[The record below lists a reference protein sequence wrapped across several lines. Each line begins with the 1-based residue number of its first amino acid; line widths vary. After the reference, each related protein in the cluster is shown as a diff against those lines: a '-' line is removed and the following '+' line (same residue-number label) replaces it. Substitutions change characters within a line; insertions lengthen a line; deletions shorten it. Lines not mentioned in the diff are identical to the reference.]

1 MRDSF
6 FKDTPPIT
14 DLKDTPPIAEPVSE
28 PSGFPNE
35 VVEQGT
41 DGMER
46 LLGWWYKFTTPPRPP
61 ANASFIRR
69 EADRKARLLST
80 VTFFYLA
87 LQALFLVASVLSAP
101 STILVNLVGD
111 AIGIA
116 ILLLN
121 RAGKGTWGGVVLVSW
136 IELSLALVIASAR
149 PLDVAD
155 TQLYDMFVLGE
166 LLAVSLLPVFSVF
179 IVALLNSVLIAVDL
193 LYQPKTQALAAVLQK
208 EMTAILIRPIGV
220 QMIVAGVAAL
230 WVYSAGKALERAN
243 RAEMVATLEHALS
256 EQRAVAEQEKVELEA
271 SIQQLIQVHVD
282 ATKGQ
287 IVSRIPYPPSK
298 VLWPLVGVINSL
310 WVRLRQSQQTE
321 QELQQFKRMIA
332 SYTEIIQRSS
342 RLGQPLPL
350 PRTGTELDPLI
361 LSIKSLQES
370 YAGSPN
376 LEDKN

>member
-1 MRDSF
+1 MEGFFWIMRDSF
-6 FKDTPPIT
+6 FNE
-14 DLKDTPPIAEPVSE
+14 TPPIAEPVSE
-28 PSGFPNE
+28 PSGFPSE

-46 LLGWWYKFTTPPRPP
+46 LLGWWYKFTTPSRPP

-80 VTFFYLA
+80 IIFFYLV
-87 LQALFLVASVLSAP
+87 LWMLFLLGSILSAP
-101 STILVNLVGD
+101 STIPGNLIGQGL
-111 AIGIA
+111 GIA
-116 ILLLN
+116 ALLLN
-121 RAGKGTWGGVVLVSW
+121 RAGKGTWGGVALVAW
-136 IELSLALVIASAR
+136 IELSFALVIVSAR

-155 TQLYDMFVLGE
+155 TQLYDLFVMGE
-166 LLAVSLLPVFSVF
+166 LLTVSLLPVFCVF
-179 IVALLNSVLIAVDL
+179 IVAFLNSAFIVVDL
-193 LYQPKTQALAAVLQK
+193 LYQPRTQALMAVLQK
-208 EMTAILIRPIGV
+208 EFSAILIRPIAV
-220 QMIVAGVAAL
+220 QLIVAGVAAI

-256 EQRAVAEQEKVELEA
+256 EQRAVVEQEKQELEA

-287 IVSRIPYPPSK
+287 VVSRIPYPPAK

-321 QELQQFKRMIA
+321 QELQQLKRMMA
-332 SYTEIIQRSS
+332 SYTEIVQRSN

-361 LSIKSLQES
+361 LSIKSLQDS
-370 YAGSPN
+370 LHAGFPKLDEQS
-376 LEDKN
+376 